1 MGRYPCHTVWDAWST
16 KMKRRDQQLG
26 MATHPRSLRAKLIV
40 FEPVV
45 GICLPR
51 RPSRSLSRVN
61 YGNSDDGDHNLAR
74 DGRSAL
80 ACVTEHVER
89 FPKET
94 SQACRGVKWV
104 SAANLPPAVPA
115 FLGPTYFFCRSVM
128 AHRKAPLR
136 SREWQAQLPRR

>member
-1 MGRYPCHTVWDAWST
+1 
-16 KMKRRDQQLG
+16 
-26 MATHPRSLRAKLIV
+26 MATHPRSLRARLIV

-51 RPSRSLSRVN
+51 RPSRSLNRVN
-61 YGNSDDGDHNLAR
+61 YGNSDDGDHNLDR

-94 SQACRGVKWV
+94 SQACRGVEWV
-104 SAANLPPAVPA
+104 SAANLRRQFPL
-115 FLGPTYFFCRSVM
+115 FLAPTYFFLQSVWLIEKLRYDHANGKHNCR
-128 AHRKAPLR
+128 
-136 SREWQAQLPRR
+136 